1 MLKTLF
7 ESTRKG
13 SRRTFRP
20 AVEALE
26 GRLAPTLA
34 PTALVASGGGDGT
47 NIMSWVPVAGAVR
60 YNIYSGPS
68 SGQETLDPEGTGL
81 TNPSYIDTGNPND
94 VPIFYRFTAL
104 DAAGH
109 EGARSNEI
117 EMTPFDTMP
126 LVAVNPTIGASTFF
140 EGDNA
145 ILRLRRHRLYQPGL
159 QRPGDDHLEQPVGQP
174 SGQLRAVLALQP
186 GARGF

>member
-1 MLKTLF
+1 MPWCICSSRLRIMSITGHAVVHGSAGFQQGEVAVKGVAMLKTLF

-81 TNPSYIDTGNPND
+81 TNPSYIDTGNPNG
-94 VPIFYRFTAL
+94 VPIFYQFTAV

-109 EGARSNEI
+109 ESTRSNEI

-126 LVAVNPTIGASTFF
+126 
-140 EGDNA
+140 
-145 ILRLRRHRLYQPGL
+145 
-159 QRPGDDHLEQPVGQP
+159 
-174 SGQLRAVLALQP
+174 
-186 GARGF
+186 